1 MYKILLSLLLFIF
14 SFTDVN
20 SQTIADSIV
29 SDVNISS
36 KDLKGAVRDIRT
48 QNGLPYTNIYV
59 LHKNIGAISNEK
71 GYFSLNISQLE
82 KTDTLRFQY
91 IGYATKKI
99 TIAELDSTGVVYL
112 KEEIFNLSET
122 IIFGNQ
128 LNAKSIVK
136 NVLKHKELN
145 YRTSISKRRAFI
157 RERYISDIE
166 DITLSYKK
174 SSFAKLDRELLK
186 VLENKLPRYSTSY
199 IDFLVNIYIS
209 NNEDDSVT
217 FKIDPIRT
225 VSLKEKDIAELEQ
238 IASIFENI
246 FKDTNEEEYWKIKSG
261 ILSQKIDIDDDEIN
275 TDSVAEQP
283 KTDSL
288 KDNEKRTKYIS
299 SRTKYKFKYSTL
311 DDKEDWEFLHS
322 TSKYKYTLAGG
333 TRVNGEDVYIIDF
346 TPKGGGEFIG
356 RMYISM
362 ETYALIRADYKYAP
376 NKTGTD
382 FHMFGV
388 GYTENM
394 YNGSIYF
401 EKQDSTYRLK
411 YFSKRRGSYA
421 TFDRSVALL
430 KKRTRFLF
438 DKKLKE
444 IKVGVDISL
453 NSEQSVE
460 VLILDDNQISHQQ
473 FVDFEQPSKLEI
485 IYVDQFDDQLWKGFS
500 IIEPTKQMR
509 EYKKQ
514 VVE

>member
-1 MYKILLSLLLFIF
+1 MYKTLLALLLFIF
-14 SFTDVN
+14 SFADVN

-36 KDLKGAVRDIRT
+36 KDLKGVVRDIRT
-48 QNGLPYTNIYV
+48 QKGLPYTNIYV

-71 GYFSLNISQLE
+71 GYFSINISQLE

-99 TIAELDSTGVVYL
+99 TIAELDSTGVIYL

-136 NVLKHKELN
+136 NVLKHKESN
-145 YRTSISKRRAFI
+145 YKTSISKRRAFI
-157 RERYISDIE
+157 RERHISDIE
-166 DITLSYKK
+166 EITLNYKK
-174 SSFAKLDRELLK
+174 SSFARLDRELLK
-186 VLENKLPRYSTSY
+186 LLENTLPRHSTSY
-199 IDFLVNIYIS
+199 TDFLANIYIS
-209 NNEDDSVT
+209 NNEKDSVT
-217 FKIDPIRT
+217 FKIDPLKM
-225 VSLKEKDIAELEQ
+225 VSLKEKDLAELEQ

-261 ILSQKIDIDDDEIN
+261 ILSQKINVDEDEVN
-275 TDSVAEQP
+275 TDAVDEQP

-288 KDNEKRTKYIS
+288 KDNERRTKYIS
-299 SRTKYKFKYSTL
+299 NRTKHKLKYTTL
-311 DDKEDWEFLHS
+311 DKKDDWEFLHS
-322 TSKYKYTLAGG
+322 TGKYKYTLAGG
-333 TRVNGEDVYIIDF
+333 ARVNSEDVYIIDF
-346 TPKGGGEFIG
+346 EPKSGGEFTG
-356 RMYISM
+356 RLYIAM
-362 ETYALIRADYKYAP
+362 ETYALIRADYEYAP

-401 EKQDSTYRLK
+401 EKHDSTYRLK
-411 YFSKRRGSYA
+411 YFSKRQGSFA
-421 TFDRSVALL
+421 TFDRNIALL
-430 KKRTRFLF
+430 KKKTRFLF

-444 IKVGVDISL
+444 IKVGVEISL

-460 VLILDDNQISHQQ
+460 VLILDDKQISHKQ
-473 FVDFEQPSKLEI
+473 FLDFEQPSKLEI
-485 IYVDQFDDQLWKGFS
+485 IYVDQFNDQLWKGFS
-500 IIEPTKQMR
+500 IIEPTNQMR